1 MGTNQWGSGW
11 VLVGLT
17 DFNSAGVR
25 PSACAEGSTPLHS
38 RQFNIEVLYLLSVFP
53 IADLISAIG
62 TVKRKALA
70 FLRALFECNANLV
83 KHAGLKFFNSCLQS
97 MTRSN
102 ENNEILRNTRSVEIK
117 PSSTGQSYSSQQLAF
132 LRIFAMREATLP

>member
-38 RQFNIEVLYLLSVFP
+38 RQFNIEVMYLLLVVLK
-53 IADLISAIG
+53 ADLISDIG
-62 TVKRKALA
+62 TVKLKALG
-70 FLRALFECNANLV
+70 FLR
-83 KHAGLKFFNSCLQS
+83 GLL
-97 MTRSN
+97 
-102 ENNEILRNTRSVEIK
+102 
-117 PSSTGQSYSSQQLAF
+117 
-132 LRIFAMREATLP
+132 